1 MAAARPRLDPCSPQN
16 AAARPVL
23 TRRSAVGRGMAATL
37 AASRLLAPSLFVGC
51 SLGIPPRSPTAIIG
65 LLHSQTGPLAIGSS
79 SVRDVELFAIERINA
94 GGGLLGH
101 QLEAKAPDT
110 RSRTELFAKRA
121 TQLLDNGALALF
133 GCWTSSGRKAV
144 LPVVEERDSLLF
156 YPVQYEGNESSRN
169 IVYGNS
175 LPNQHVLPAID
186 WLMGETGGSR
196 RKFFLLGSDYLY
208 PRTTN
213 FIVKKYLSS
222 KDITPVGEAYYPLD
236 YDDFRPVVQ
245 QIVESGADCVLNT
258 INGAGNIAL
267 LAALF
272 AEKVDPANLAVLST
286 SIAEDDLRA
295 VLPAHAVG
303 QLAVSSYFQSLD
315 TPVNRKWVNDFRDDF
330 GADRVTGDA
339 MESAWCLI
347 HLWKQAVEK
356 AGSFAPDAVRQ
367 VFGEGL
373 EFAGPGG
380 TIRLDPRTQHCT
392 KYLRIGRARR
402 DRQFDIVHTSDSHI
416 DPDPYP
422 AIAFPGWKCDWTR
435 GGVERG
441 SEVTIDGDV

>member
-222 KDITPVGEAYYPLD
+222 KDITP
-236 YDDFRPVVQ
+236 
-245 QIVESGADCVLNT
+245 
-258 INGAGNIAL
+258 
-267 LAALF
+267 
-272 AEKVDPANLAVLST
+272 LST
-286 SIAEDDLRA
+286 MTIFVPSCSRSWRA
-295 VLPAHAVG
+295 VPIAFSTPSTARATSPCWRRCLPRRSTRPTSQCSRRA
-303 QLAVSSYFQSLD
+303 S
-315 TPVNRKWVNDFRDDF
+315 
-330 GADRVTGDA
+330 
-339 MESAWCLI
+339 
-347 HLWKQAVEK
+347 
-356 AGSFAPDAVRQ
+356 
-367 VFGEGL
+367 
-373 EFAGPGG
+373 
-380 TIRLDPRTQHCT
+380 PRTICG
-392 KYLRIGRARR
+392 LFSRR
-402 DRQFDIVHTSDSHI
+402 MQWDSSPSRPI
-416 DPDPYP
+416 SKVSTPRS
-422 AIAFPGWKCDWTR
+422 T
-435 GGVERG
+435 G
-441 SEVTIDGDV
+441 SG